1 MLTVKSIPTT
11 LPRLVIIPSDYTLIA
26 YFRRSMAN
34 GWIGVAVAYV
44 EDLHAPRHVG
54 SHDVASGLVED
65 RLGYARVS
73 GAECFPVAVGSVA
86 RRIVA
91 VAYET

>member
-11 LPRLVIIPSDYTLIA
+11 LPRLVIIPSDYALVA

-34 GWIGVAVAYV
+34 GWIGVPVAYV
-44 EDLHAPRHVG
+44 EDLHASRHVG

-65 RLGYARVS
+65 RFGYSRVS

-91 VAYET
+91 VAYKT